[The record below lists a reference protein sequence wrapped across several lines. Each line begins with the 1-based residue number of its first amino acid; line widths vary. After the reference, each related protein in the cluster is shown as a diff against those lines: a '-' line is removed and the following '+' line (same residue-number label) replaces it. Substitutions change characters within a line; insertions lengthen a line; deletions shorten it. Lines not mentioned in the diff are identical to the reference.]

1 MIFLDFWT
9 CSEVASSV
17 LYLSSVLQWESRVML
32 SSARRNQILCVSSG
46 GRRWVL
52 CYGPSPTLIQCQLT
66 QSHAKYLN
74 LTSFTKT
81 YCISYSIN
89 IMCCYKYGESWQR
102 KWILPAFKFNNT
114 AWRTCWMW
122 SPKPPAASSSS
133 TKSPLT
139 TGCSSCTT
147 SLPPVFFSSPR
158 SWHLPSEYHL
168 YVD

>member
-1 MIFLDFWT
+1 MFW
-9 CSEVASSV
+9 
-17 LYLSSVLQWESRVML
+17 
-32 SSARRNQILCVSSG
+32 G
-46 GRRWVL
+46 GLKCPLFVL
-52 CYGPSPTLIQCQLT
+52 CPPMRISSDAFQREAEPDPVCEQWRPPVGVVLWSQSHPHLMSADT

-147 SLPPVFFSSPR
+147 SLPPVYFSSPQ